1 MPPQLLDLAAEQ
13 LPLQRHGLRHEVM
26 AGEAGP
32 RLLLPEGGLSDVE
45 LRDALQPYEHVAL
58 LRVSMLEAGQV
69 RGVACAWRAR
79 GVRMARARRAHGVCV
94 PCAWC
99 MHGVCAVLTVC
110 ARRVCGVCMAYT
122 RGRQG

>member
-1 MPPQLLDLAAEQ
+1 
-13 LPLQRHGLRHEVM
+13 M

-69 RGVACAWRAR
+69 RRVACAWP
-79 GVRMARARRAHGVCV
+79 VHG
-94 PCAWC
+94 
-99 MHGVCAVLTVC
+99 L
-110 ARRVCGVCMAYT
+110 CMACAPIALT
-122 RGRQG
+122 FSTASWSLISKAGNMDSDGM